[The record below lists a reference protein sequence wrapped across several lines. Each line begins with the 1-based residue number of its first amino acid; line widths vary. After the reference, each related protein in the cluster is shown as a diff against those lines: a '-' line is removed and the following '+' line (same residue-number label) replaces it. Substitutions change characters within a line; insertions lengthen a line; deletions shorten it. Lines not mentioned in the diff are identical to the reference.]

1 MVLWDHMFVSNHFT
15 QLLDPLLPTDLVIT
29 GVVLFLAGLAAGTV
43 NSIAGGGSLFTLP
56 LLIFLGLPPTVAN
69 ATNRIAVLSG
79 GIGASETFRRSG
91 LVPVSWLKLAAPP
104 ALIGAVL
111 GTIAA
116 LMVPDLAF
124 QRILSIVLVL
134 AAGWL
139 FWNPIRPPDEGRHF
153 PPAGT
158 ARWISR
164 AVFFLVGVYGG
175 FIQAGV
181 GFIVLTITSA
191 NGLDLI
197 RGNAVKAPLVFLF
210 TLATVVLFTY
220 SGMINWGMGL
230 ALAAGQILGATF
242 GVRLQIL
249 KGQDWVRHVL
259 TLIIL
264 ACAFRLMLM
273 G

>member
-1 MVLWDHMFVSNHFT
+1 
-15 QLLDPLLPTDLVIT
+15 
-29 GVVLFLAGLAAGTV
+29 LAAGTV

-111 GTIAA
+111 GTVAA

>member
-1 MVLWDHMFVSNHFT
+1 M
-15 QLLDPLLPTDLVIT
+15 PTDLVIT
-29 GVVLFLAGLAAGTV
+29 GLVLFLAGLAAGTV

-91 LVPVSWLKLAAPP
+91 LVPVAWLKLAAPP

-111 GTIAA
+111 GTGAA
-116 LMVPDLAF
+116 LIVPDLAF
-124 QRILSIVLVL
+124 QRILSVVLVL

-139 FWNPIRPPDEGRHF
+139 FWNPIRPPDAGRHF

-164 AVFFLVGVYGG
+164 AAFFLVGVYGG
-175 FIQAGV
+175 FIKAGI

-210 TLATVVLFTY
+210 TLATDVLFTY

-230 ALAAGQILGATF
+230 ALAAGQILGATL

-264 ACAFRLMLM
+264 ACAFRLMVM

>member
-1 MVLWDHMFVSNHFT
+1 M
-15 QLLDPLLPTDLVIT
+15 PTDLVIT
-29 GVVLFLAGLAAGTV
+29 GLVLFLAGLAAGTV

-56 LLIFLGLPPTVAN
+56 LLIFFGLPPTVAN

-91 LVPVSWLKLAAPP
+91 LVPVAWLKLAAPP

-111 GTIAA
+111 GTGAA
-116 LMVPDLAF
+116 LIVPDLAF
-124 QRILSIVLVL
+124 QRILSVVLVL

-139 FWNPIRPPDEGRHF
+139 FWNPIRPPDAGRHF

-164 AVFFLVGVYGG
+164 AAFFLVGVYGG

-197 RGNAVKAPLVFLF
+197 QGNAVKAPLVFLF

-264 ACAFRLMLM
+264 ACAFRLMVM

>member
-1 MVLWDHMFVSNHFT
+1 MV
-15 QLLDPLLPTDLVIT
+15 
-29 GVVLFLAGLAAGTV
+29 AGTV

-91 LVPVSWLKLAAPP
+91 LVPVAWLKLAAPP

-111 GTIAA
+111 GTGAA
-116 LMVPDLAF
+116 LIVPDLAF
-124 QRILSIVLVL
+124 QRILSVVLVL

-139 FWNPIRPPDEGRHF
+139 FWNPIRPPDAGRHF

-164 AVFFLVGVYGG
+164 AAFFLVGVYGG

-191 NGLDLI
+191 NGLELI

-210 TLATVVLFTY
+210 TLVTVVLFTY
-220 SGMINWGMGL
+220 SG
-230 ALAAGQILGATF
+230 T
-242 GVRLQIL
+242 VSYT
-249 KGQDWVRHVL
+249 HL
-259 TLIIL
+259 TLPTK
-264 ACAFRLMLM
+264 A
-273 G
+273 

>member
-111 GTIAA
+111 GTVAA

>member
-1 MVLWDHMFVSNHFT
+1 M
-15 QLLDPLLPTDLVIT
+15 PTDLVIT
-29 GVVLFLAGLAAGTV
+29 GLVLFLAGLAAGTV

-91 LVPVSWLKLAAPP
+91 LVPVAWLKLAAPP

-111 GTIAA
+111 GTGAA
-116 LMVPDLAF
+116 LIVPDLAF
-124 QRILSIVLVL
+124 QRILSVVLVL

-139 FWNPIRPPDEGRHF
+139 FWNPIRPPDAGRHF

-164 AVFFLVGVYGG
+164 AAFFLVGVYGG

-264 ACAFRLMLM
+264 ACALRLIVI

>member
-1 MVLWDHMFVSNHFT
+1 M
-15 QLLDPLLPTDLVIT
+15 PIDLVIT

-111 GTIAA
+111 GTVAA

-230 ALAAGQILGATF
+230 ALAAGRILGATF

>member
-1 MVLWDHMFVSNHFT
+1 M
-15 QLLDPLLPTDLVIT
+15 PTDLVIT
-29 GVVLFLAGLAAGTV
+29 GLVLFLAGLAAGTV

-91 LVPVSWLKLAAPP
+91 LVPVAWLKLAAPP

-111 GTIAA
+111 GTGAA
-116 LMVPDLAF
+116 LIVPDLAF
-124 QRILSIVLVL
+124 QRILSVVLVL

-139 FWNPIRPPDEGRHF
+139 FWNPIRPPGAGRHF

-164 AVFFLVGVYGG
+164 AAFFLVGVYGG

-191 NGLDLI
+191 NGLELI

-264 ACAFRLMLM
+264 ACAFRLMVM

>member
-1 MVLWDHMFVSNHFT
+1 M
-15 QLLDPLLPTDLVIT
+15 PTDLVIT
-29 GVVLFLAGLAAGTV
+29 GLVLFLAGLAAGTV

-91 LVPVSWLKLAAPP
+91 LVPVAWLKLAAPP

-111 GTIAA
+111 GTGAA
-116 LMVPDLAF
+116 LIVPDLALL
-124 QRILSIVLVL
+124 RILSVGLGL
-134 AAGWL
+134 AAGWV
-139 FWNPIRPPDEGRHF
+139 FWNPIRPPDAGRHF

-164 AVFFLVGVYGG
+164 AAFFLVGVYGG

-181 GFIVLTITSA
+181 GFILLTITSA

-264 ACAFRLMLM
+264 ACAFRLMVM

>member
-1 MVLWDHMFVSNHFT
+1 M
-15 QLLDPLLPTDLVIT
+15 
-29 GVVLFLAGLAAGTV
+29 VLFLAGLAAGTV

-111 GTIAA
+111 GTVAA

>member
-1 MVLWDHMFVSNHFT
+1 M
-15 QLLDPLLPTDLVIT
+15 PTDLVIT
-29 GVVLFLAGLAAGTV
+29 GLVLFLAGLAAGTV

-91 LVPVSWLKLAAPP
+91 LVPVAWLKLAAPP

-111 GTIAA
+111 GTGAA
-116 LMVPDLAF
+116 LIVPDLAF
-124 QRILSIVLVL
+124 QRILSVVLVL

-139 FWNPIRPPDEGRHF
+139 FWNPIRPPAEGRHF

-164 AVFFLVGVYGG
+164 AAFFLVGVYGG

-197 RGNAVKAPLVFLF
+197 QGNAVKAPLVFLF

-264 ACAFRLMLM
+264 ACAFRLMVM

>member
-1 MVLWDHMFVSNHFT
+1 M
-15 QLLDPLLPTDLVIT
+15 PTDLVIT
-29 GVVLFLAGLAAGTV
+29 GLVLFLAGLAAGTV

-91 LVPVSWLKLAAPP
+91 LVPVAWLKLAAPP

-111 GTIAA
+111 GTGAA
-116 LMVPDLAF
+116 LIVPDLAF
-124 QRILSIVLVL
+124 QRILSVVLVL

-139 FWNPIRPPDEGRHF
+139 FWNPIRPPDAGRHF

-164 AVFFLVGVYGG
+164 AAFFFVGVYGG

-259 TLIIL
+259 TIIIL
-264 ACAFRLMLM
+264 ACAFRLMVM

>member
-1 MVLWDHMFVSNHFT
+1 M
-15 QLLDPLLPTDLVIT
+15 PTDLVIT
-29 GVVLFLAGLAAGTV
+29 GLVLFLAGLAAGTV

-91 LVPVSWLKLAAPP
+91 LVPVAWLKLAAPP

-111 GTIAA
+111 GTGAA
-116 LMVPDLAF
+116 LIVPDLAF
-124 QRILSIVLVL
+124 QRILSVVLVL

-139 FWNPIRPPDEGRHF
+139 FWNPIRPPGAGRHF

-164 AVFFLVGVYGG
+164 AAFFLVGVYGG

-249 KGQDWVRHVL
+249 KGQDWGRHVL

-264 ACAFRLMLM
+264 ACAFRLMVM

>member
-1 MVLWDHMFVSNHFT
+1 M
-15 QLLDPLLPTDLVIT
+15 PTDLVIT
-29 GVVLFLAGLAAGTV
+29 GLVLFLAGLAAGTV

-91 LVPVSWLKLAAPP
+91 LVPVAWLKLAAPP

-111 GTIAA
+111 GTGAA
-116 LMVPDLAF
+116 LIVPDLAF
-124 QRILSIVLVL
+124 QRILSVVLVL

-139 FWNPIRPPDEGRHF
+139 FWNPIRPPGAGRHF

-164 AVFFLVGVYGG
+164 AAFFLVGVYGG

-242 GVRLQIL
+242 GVHLQIL

-264 ACAFRLMLM
+264 ACAFRLMVM

>member
-1 MVLWDHMFVSNHFT
+1 M
-15 QLLDPLLPTDLVIT
+15 PTDLVIT
-29 GVVLFLAGLAAGTV
+29 GLVLFLAGLAAGTV
-43 NSIAGGGSLFTLP
+43 NSIAGGGSLFTVP

-91 LVPVSWLKLAAPP
+91 LVPVAWLKLAAPP

-111 GTIAA
+111 GTGAA
-116 LMVPDLAF
+116 LIVPDLAF
-124 QRILSIVLVL
+124 QRILSVVLVL

-139 FWNPIRPPDEGRHF
+139 FWNPIRPPDAGRHF

-164 AVFFLVGVYGG
+164 AAFFLVGVYGG
-175 FIQAGV
+175 FVQAGV

-264 ACAFRLMLM
+264 ACAFRLMVM

>member
-1 MVLWDHMFVSNHFT
+1 M
-15 QLLDPLLPTDLVIT
+15 PTDLVIT
-29 GVVLFLAGLAAGTV
+29 GLILFLAGLAAGTI

-69 ATNRIAVLSG
+69 ATNRIAILSG

-91 LVPVSWLKLAAPP
+91 LVPVAWLRLAAPP
-104 ALIGAVL
+104 ALIGAVF
-111 GTIAA
+111 GTGAV
-116 LMVPDLAF
+116 LMVGDLAF
-124 QRILSIVLVL
+124 QRILSVVLVL
-134 AAGWL
+134 AAGWV
-139 FWNPIRPPDEGRHF
+139 FWNPIRPPDEGGHF
-153 PPAGT
+153 PPTGAASWT
-158 ARWISR
+158 SR
-164 AVFFLVGVYGG
+164 AGFFFVGVYGG

-197 RGNAVKAPLVFLF
+197 RGNAIKAPLVFLF
-210 TLATVVLFTY
+210 TLVTVVLFTY

-230 ALAAGQILGATF
+230 ALAAGQVLGATL
-242 GVRLQIL
+242 GVRLQVL
-249 KGQDWVRHVL
+249 KGQEWVRHVL

-264 ACAFRLMLM
+264 ACAVRLMVM

>member
-1 MVLWDHMFVSNHFT
+1 M
-15 QLLDPLLPTDLVIT
+15 PTDLVIT
-29 GVVLFLAGLAAGTV
+29 GLVLFLAGLAAGTV
-43 NSIAGGGSLFTLP
+43 NSIAGGGSLFTPP

-91 LVPVSWLKLAAPP
+91 LVPVAWLKLAAPP
-104 ALIGAVL
+104 ALSGAVL
-111 GTIAA
+111 GTGAA
-116 LMVPDLAF
+116 LIVPDLAF
-124 QRILSIVLVL
+124 QRILSVVLVL

-139 FWNPIRPPDEGRHF
+139 CWNPSRPPDAGRHF

-164 AVFFLVGVYGG
+164 AAFFLVGVYGG

-220 SGMINWGMGL
+220 SGMINWGRGL

-264 ACAFRLMLM
+264 ACAFRLMVM

>member
-1 MVLWDHMFVSNHFT
+1 M
-15 QLLDPLLPTDLVIT
+15 PTDLVIT
-29 GVVLFLAGLAAGTV
+29 GLVLFLAGLAAGTV

-91 LVPVSWLKLAAPP
+91 LVPVAWLKLAAPP

-111 GTIAA
+111 GTGAA
-116 LMVPDLAF
+116 LIVPDLAF
-124 QRILSIVLVL
+124 QRILSVVLVL

-139 FWNPIRPPDEGRHF
+139 FWNPIRPPDAGRHF

-164 AVFFLVGVYGG
+164 AAFFLIGVYGG

>member
-1 MVLWDHMFVSNHFT
+1 M
-15 QLLDPLLPTDLVIT
+15 PTDLVIT
-29 GVVLFLAGLAAGTV
+29 GLVLFLAGLAAGTV

-91 LVPVSWLKLAAPP
+91 LVPVAWLKLAAPP

-111 GTIAA
+111 GTGAA
-116 LMVPDLAF
+116 LIVPDLAF
-124 QRILSIVLVL
+124 QRILSVVLVL

-139 FWNPIRPPDEGRHF
+139 FWYPIRPPDAGRHF

-164 AVFFLVGVYGG
+164 AAFFLVGVYGG

-220 SGMINWGMGL
+220 SGMISWGMGL

-264 ACAFRLMLM
+264 ACAFRLMVM

>member
-1 MVLWDHMFVSNHFT
+1 M
-15 QLLDPLLPTDLVIT
+15 PTDLIIT
-29 GVVLFLAGLAAGTV
+29 GLVLFLAGLAAGTV

-91 LVPVSWLKLAAPP
+91 LVPVAWLKLAAPP

-111 GTIAA
+111 GTGAA
-116 LMVPDLAF
+116 LIVPDLAF
-124 QRILSIVLVL
+124 QRILSVVLVL

-139 FWNPIRPPDEGRHF
+139 FWNPIRPPDTGSHF

-164 AVFFLVGVYGG
+164 AAFFLVGVYGG

-220 SGMINWGMGL
+220 SGMISWGMGL

-264 ACAFRLMLM
+264 ACAFRLMVM

>member
-1 MVLWDHMFVSNHFT
+1 M
-15 QLLDPLLPTDLVIT
+15 
-29 GVVLFLAGLAAGTV
+29 
-43 NSIAGGGSLFTLP
+43 
-56 LLIFLGLPPTVAN
+56 GLPPTVAN

-91 LVPVSWLKLAAPP
+91 LVPVAWLKLAAPP

-111 GTIAA
+111 GTGAA
-116 LMVPDLAF
+116 LIVPDLAF
-124 QRILSIVLVL
+124 QRILSVVLVL

-139 FWNPIRPPDEGRHF
+139 FWNPIRPPDAGRHF

-164 AVFFLVGVYGG
+164 AAFFLVGVYGG

-264 ACAFRLMLM
+264 ACAFRLMVM

>member
-1 MVLWDHMFVSNHFT
+1 M
-15 QLLDPLLPTDLVIT
+15 PTDLVIT
-29 GVVLFLAGLAAGTV
+29 GLVLFLAGLAAGTV

-91 LVPVSWLKLAAPP
+91 LVPVAWLKLAAPP

-111 GTIAA
+111 GTGAA
-116 LMVPDLAF
+116 LIVPDLAF
-124 QRILSIVLVL
+124 QRILSVVLVL

-139 FWNPIRPPDEGRHF
+139 FWNPIRPPDAGRHF

-164 AVFFLVGVYGG
+164 AAFFLVGVYGG

-210 TLATVVLFTY
+210 TLATVGLFTY
-220 SGMINWGMGL
+220 SGMINWGMGG

-264 ACAFRLMLM
+264 ACAFRLMVM

>member
-1 MVLWDHMFVSNHFT
+1 M
-15 QLLDPLLPTDLVIT
+15 PTDLVIT
-29 GVVLFLAGLAAGTV
+29 GLVLFLAGLAAGTV

-91 LVPVSWLKLAAPP
+91 LVPVAWLKLAAPP

-111 GTIAA
+111 GTGAA
-116 LMVPDLAF
+116 LIVPDLAF
-124 QRILSIVLVL
+124 QRILSVVLVL

-139 FWNPIRPPDEGRHF
+139 FWNPIRSPDAGRHF

-164 AVFFLVGVYGG
+164 AAFFLVGVYGG

-181 GFIVLTITSA
+181 GFILLTITSA

-264 ACAFRLMLM
+264 ACAFRLMVM

>member
-1 MVLWDHMFVSNHFT
+1 M
-15 QLLDPLLPTDLVIT
+15 PTDLVIT
-29 GVVLFLAGLAAGTV
+29 GLVLFLAGLAAGTV

-91 LVPVSWLKLAAPP
+91 LVPVTWLKLSAPP

-111 GTIAA
+111 GTGIA
-116 LMVPDLAF
+116 LIVPDLAF
-124 QRILSIVLVL
+124 QRILSVVLVL

-139 FWNPIRPPDEGRHF
+139 FWNPIRPPGAGRHF

-164 AVFFLVGVYGG
+164 AAFFLVGVYGG

-264 ACAFRLMLM
+264 ACAFRLMVM

>member
-1 MVLWDHMFVSNHFT
+1 M
-15 QLLDPLLPTDLVIT
+15 PTDLVIT
-29 GVVLFLAGLAAGTV
+29 GLVLFLAGLAAGTV

-91 LVPVSWLKLAAPP
+91 LVPVTWLKLAAPP

-111 GTIAA
+111 GTGIA
-116 LMVPDLAF
+116 LIVPDLAF

-264 ACAFRLMLM
+264 ACAFRLMVM

>member
-1 MVLWDHMFVSNHFT
+1 M
-15 QLLDPLLPTDLVIT
+15 PTDLVIT
-29 GVVLFLAGLAAGTV
+29 GLVLFLAGLAAGTV

-91 LVPVSWLKLAAPP
+91 LVPVAWLKLAAPP

-111 GTIAA
+111 GTGAA
-116 LMVPDLAF
+116 LIVPDLAF
-124 QRILSIVLVL
+124 QRILSVVLVL

-139 FWNPIRPPDEGRHF
+139 FWNPIRPPDAGRHF

-164 AVFFLVGVYGG
+164 AAFFLVGVYGG

-249 KGQDWVRHVL
+249 KGQDWVRNVL
-259 TLIIL
+259 TIIIL
-264 ACAFRLMLM
+264 ACAFRLMVM

>member
-1 MVLWDHMFVSNHFT
+1 M
-15 QLLDPLLPTDLVIT
+15 
-29 GVVLFLAGLAAGTV
+29 
-43 NSIAGGGSLFTLP
+43 
-56 LLIFLGLPPTVAN
+56 GLPPTVAN

-91 LVPVSWLKLAAPP
+91 LVPVAWLKLAAPP

-111 GTIAA
+111 GTGAA
-116 LMVPDLAF
+116 LIVPDLAF
-124 QRILSIVLVL
+124 QRILSVILVL

-139 FWNPIRPPDEGRHF
+139 FWNPIRPPDAGRHF

-164 AVFFLVGVYGG
+164 AAFFLVGVYGG

-181 GFIVLTITSA
+181 GFMVLTITSA

-264 ACAFRLMLM
+264 ACAFRLMVM

>member
-1 MVLWDHMFVSNHFT
+1 MT
-15 QLLDPLLPTDLVIT
+15 TDLGLT
-29 GVVLFLAGLAAGTV
+29 GLDLFLAGLAAGTV

-91 LVPVSWLKLAAPP
+91 LVPVAWLKLAAPP

-111 GTIAA
+111 GTGAA
-116 LMVPDLAF
+116 LIVPDLAF
-124 QRILSIVLVL
+124 QRILSVVLVL

-139 FWNPIRPPDEGRHF
+139 FWNPIRPPDAGRHF

-164 AVFFLVGVYGG
+164 AAFFLVGVYGG

-264 ACAFRLMLM
+264 ACAFRLMVM

>member
-1 MVLWDHMFVSNHFT
+1 M
-15 QLLDPLLPTDLVIT
+15 PTDLVIT
-29 GVVLFLAGLAAGTV
+29 GVVLFLAGLVAGTV

-111 GTIAA
+111 GTVAA

-153 PPAGT
+153 PPTGT
-158 ARWISR
+158 ARWTSR
-164 AVFFLVGVYGG
+164 AAFFLVGVYGG

-197 RGNAVKAPLVFLF
+197 RGNAIKAPLVFLF
-210 TLATVVLFTY
+210 TLATVILFTY

-249 KGQDWVRHVL
+249 KGQNWVRHVL

-264 ACAFRLMLM
+264 ACALRLIVI

>member
-1 MVLWDHMFVSNHFT
+1 M
-15 QLLDPLLPTDLVIT
+15 PTDLVIT
-29 GVVLFLAGLAAGTV
+29 GLVLFLAGLAAGTV

-91 LVPVSWLKLAAPP
+91 LVPVAWLKLAAPP

-111 GTIAA
+111 GTGAA
-116 LMVPDLAF
+116 LIVPDLAF
-124 QRILSIVLVL
+124 QRILSVVLVL

-139 FWNPIRPPDEGRHF
+139 FWNPIRPPDAGRHF

-164 AVFFLVGVYGG
+164 AAFFLVGVYGG

-197 RGNAVKAPLVFLF
+197 RGNAIKAPLVFFF
-210 TLATVVLFTY
+210 TLATVILFTY
-220 SGMINWGMGL
+220 SGMINWGMGV

-264 ACAFRLMLM
+264 ACAFRLMVM

>member
-1 MVLWDHMFVSNHFT
+1 M
-15 QLLDPLLPTDLVIT
+15 PTDLVIT
-29 GVVLFLAGLAAGTV
+29 GLVLFLAGLAAGTV

-56 LLIFLGLPPTVAN
+56 LLIFLGLPPTEAN

-91 LVPVSWLKLAAPP
+91 LVPIAWLKLAAPP

-111 GTIAA
+111 GTGAA
-116 LMVPDLAF
+116 LIVPDVAF
-124 QRILSIVLVL
+124 QRILSVILVL

-139 FWNPIRPPDEGRHF
+139 FWNPIRPPDAGRHF

-158 ARWISR
+158 ASWISR
-164 AVFFLVGVYGG
+164 AAFFLVGVYGG

-181 GFIVLTITSA
+181 GFIVLTMTSA

-264 ACAFRLMLM
+264 ACAFRLMVM
-273 G
+273 N

>member
-1 MVLWDHMFVSNHFT
+1 M
-15 QLLDPLLPTDLVIT
+15 
-29 GVVLFLAGLAAGTV
+29 VLFLAGLAAGTV

-111 GTIAA
+111 GTVAA
-116 LMVPDLAF
+116 LLVPDLAF
-124 QRILSIVLVL
+124 QRILSVV
-134 AAGWL
+134 L
-139 FWNPIRPPDEGRHF
+139 FWNPIRPPDAGRHF

-164 AVFFLVGVYGG
+164 AAFFLVGVYGG

>member
-1 MVLWDHMFVSNHFT
+1 M
-15 QLLDPLLPTDLVIT
+15 PTDLVIT
-29 GVVLFLAGLAAGTV
+29 GLVLFLAGLAAGTV

-111 GTIAA
+111 GTVAA
-116 LMVPDLAF
+116 LMVPDLAI

-164 AVFFLVGVYGG
+164 AAVFLVGVYGG

-264 ACAFRLMLM
+264 ACAFRLMVM

>member
-1 MVLWDHMFVSNHFT
+1 M
-15 QLLDPLLPTDLVIT
+15 PTDLVIT
-29 GVVLFLAGLAAGTV
+29 GLVLFLAGLAAGTV

-91 LVPVSWLKLAAPP
+91 LVPVAWLKLAAPP

-111 GTIAA
+111 GTGAA
-116 LMVPDLAF
+116 LIVPDLAF
-124 QRILSIVLVL
+124 QRILSVVLVL

-139 FWNPIRPPDEGRHF
+139 FWNPIRPPDAGRHF

-164 AVFFLVGVYGG
+164 AAFFLVGVYGG

-220 SGMINWGMGL
+220 LRMINWGMGL

-264 ACAFRLMLM
+264 ACAFRLMVM